1 MKIFSSSFHLPI
13 RWVILVLFFLLIAC
27 LIIYL
32 FKYSATAS
40 TNFDANLSSIVGGLI
55 AGLIIACTQF
65 LLSWFEYKRND
76 KLERIGVIDIL
87 TNKYA
92 ENKYRDIIKN
102 LQANLFIIGNTTHD
116 LLNDF
121 ADETNSQDE
130 KKVLLSKLATGLNV
144 KILIAKREYLDCRAQ
159 TKFDNSREKINQ
171 LTLRYPNF
179 QIKFYEHV
187 PTQSIFIFDE
197 ECFVGPVFPG
207 KSSRETPA
215 LHMRNE
221 SEFAKKYIEYF
232 NNEWDKA
239 VDNTNQ

>member
-1 MKIFSSSFHLPI
+1 MKIFSSNFRLPI
-13 RWVILVLFFLLIAC
+13 RWVILVLFLFLIAC

-32 FKYSATAS
+32 FRYSVKAS
-40 TNFDANLSSIVGGLI
+40 ENFDTNLSSIVGGLI

-76 KLERIGVIDIL
+76 KLEKIGVIDIL

-102 LQANLFIIGNTTHD
+102 LQTKLFIIGNTTHD

-121 ADETNSQDE
+121 ADEANSQNE
-130 KKVLLSKLATGLNV
+130 KKVLLSKLATGIDV
-144 KILIAKREYLDCRAQ
+144 RILIAKREYLDPRAQ
-159 TKFDNSREKINQ
+159 NKFDNSKEKIRQ
-171 LTLRYPNF
+171 LTSRYENF
-179 QIKFYEHV
+179 KIKFYKHV

-215 LHMRNE
+215 LHMKNE

-239 VDNTNQ
+239 VENTDQ

>member
-1 MKIFSSSFHLPI
+1 MKIFSSSFRLPI
-13 RWVILVLFFLLIAC
+13 RWVILVLFLFLIAC

-55 AGLIIACTQF
+55 AGFIIACTQF

-76 KLERIGVIDIL
+76 KLEKIGVIDIL

-92 ENKYRDIIKN
+92 ENKYRNIIKN
-102 LQANLFIIGNTTHD
+102 LQTKLFIIGNTTHD

-121 ADETNSQDE
+121 ADEGNSQDE
-130 KKVLLSKLATGLNV
+130 KKVLLSKLATGLDV
-144 KILIAKREYLDCRAQ
+144 KILIAKREYLDSKAQ
-159 TKFDNSREKINQ
+159 TKFDNSTEKIRK
-171 LTLRYPNF
+171 LTLRYRNF
-179 QIKFYEHV
+179 QIKFYEHA

-215 LHMRNE
+215 LHMKNE

-232 NNEWDKA
+232 NNEWDRA
-239 VDNTNQ
+239 VENTD

>member
-1 MKIFSSSFHLPI
+1 MYSSS
-13 RWVILVLFFLLIAC
+13 
-27 LIIYL
+27 
-32 FKYSATAS
+32 AS
-40 TNFDANLSSIVGGLI
+40 TNFDTNLSSIVGGLI
-55 AGLIIACTQF
+55 AGFIIACTQF

-76 KLERIGVIDIL
+76 KLEKIGVIDIL

-92 ENKYRDIIKN
+92 EDKYRNIIKN
-102 LQANLFIIGNTTHD
+102 LQNKLFIIGNTTHD

-121 ADETNSQDE
+121 ADEANSQGE
-130 KKVLLSKLATGLNV
+130 KKVLLSKLATGLDV
-144 KILIAKREYLDCRAQ
+144 KILIAKREYLDLKAQ
-159 TKFDNSREKINQ
+159 TKFDNSKEKIRQ
-171 LTLRYPNF
+171 LTSRYPNF
-179 QIKFYEHV
+179 KIKFYEHV

-215 LHMRNE
+215 LHMKNE
-221 SEFAKKYIEYF
+221 SAFAKKYIEYF